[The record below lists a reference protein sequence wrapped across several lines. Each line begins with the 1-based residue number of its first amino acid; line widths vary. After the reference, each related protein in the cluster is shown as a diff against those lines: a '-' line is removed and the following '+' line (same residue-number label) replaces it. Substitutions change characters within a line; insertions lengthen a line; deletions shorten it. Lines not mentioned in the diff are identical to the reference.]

1 MEGASLGKEFYHMKE
16 NVVFDSAKK
25 AGTFLG
31 KTIVCFAAGLMLVAD
46 TATRKRNYTTGN
58 VNPTTAGTPT
68 AKPAVDNGAVPV
80 YTSGKKSRFVCRQ
93 CGAPVDVKSFHVAH
107 GYVPGKGYLCDR
119 CYAEKKGAYY
129 SGESYDDDESVST
142 VCADCGKE
150 LKAKSFRLLR
160 KYRIG
165 NKYYCHDCYLKHE
178 DD

>member
-1 MEGASLGKEFYHMKE
+1 MKE

-46 TATRKRNYTTGN
+46 TATRKRNFTTGN
-58 VNPTTAGTPT
+58 VNPATADI
-68 AKPAVDNGAVPV
+68 PAVKPTVAESAVPV
-80 YTSGKKSRFVCRQ
+80 YTAGKKSRFVCRQ

-119 CYAEKKGAYY
+119 CYAEKKGNTAC
-129 SGESYDDDESVST
+129 EEDYDNDSVKA

-160 KYRIG
+160 RYRIG
-165 NKYYCHDCYLKHE
+165 NRYYCHDCYLKHE